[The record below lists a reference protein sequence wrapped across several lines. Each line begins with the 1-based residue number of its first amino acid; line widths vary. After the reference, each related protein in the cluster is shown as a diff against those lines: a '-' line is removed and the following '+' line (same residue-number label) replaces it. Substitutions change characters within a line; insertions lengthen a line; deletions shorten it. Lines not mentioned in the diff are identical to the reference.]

1 MSWLTDE
8 ILFYG
13 GIVAIASAVALTI
26 LHFPISQIRK
36 VKLNVKLDAEYGE
49 KENNRR

>member
-13 GIVAIASAVALTI
+13 GIIGMALAIVLMI
-26 LHFPISQIRK
+26 LYFLISQLRR

-49 KENNRR
+49 KER